1 MRRNPGLRIS
11 RLDDREAEIP
21 PPTITQREHT
31 MGRRIRRNSIQGRA
45 LERQVQAFFA
55 DPAHGRVNPDTGILE
70 VAGPETFRELA
81 DHLSGRTERS
91 PIMQLLLE
99 EDPEAEHPHM
109 LDRMG
114 DE

>member
-1 MRRNPGLRIS
+1 
-11 RLDDREAEIP
+11 
-21 PPTITQREHT
+21 
-31 MGRRIRRNSIQGRA
+31 
-45 LERQVQAFFA
+45 
-55 DPAHGRVNPDTGILE
+55 VNPDTGILE